1 MPSPYE
7 RVTCLEG
14 DLTLQRVDAVVNAA
28 NEALRGG
35 GGVDGAL
42 HRAAGP
48 GLLAECVERW
58 PDGCPT
64 GQARLT
70 RGYDLPAA
78 WVIHTVGPVWHGGQ
92 AGEPEA
98 LASCF
103 VSSLGIAHA
112 HGLRTVAFPAISC
125 GVYGYPAAEAA
136 RVALATLG
144 PALELCTNVEAV
156 RLVLFG
162 PELHEVFASELQ
174 RRCA

>member
-1 MPSPYE
+1 MPSPFD
-7 RVTCLEG
+7 RVACVQG
-14 DLTLQRVDAVVNAA
+14 DLTRERVDAVVNAA

-70 RGYDLPAA
+70 RGHDLPAP
-78 WVIHTVGPVWHGGQ
+78 WVIHTVGPVWRGGSQ
-92 AGEPEA
+92 GEPEL

-103 VSSLGIAHA
+103 VSALGLAHA
-112 HGLRTVAFPAISC
+112 HGLRAVSFPAISC
-125 GVYGYPAAEAA
+125 GVYGYPPELAAE
-136 RVALATLG
+136 VALDALG
-144 PALELCTNVEAV
+144 AALPVCTGVHAV

-162 PELHEVFASELQ
+162 PELHAVFGAALA
-174 RRCA
+174 RRVA